1 MSYSREPAQREWASG
16 NSSKKTW
23 RASSGWPAESDAI
36 REGIKVTV
44 PIMTFNRPIT
54 HLRVLAILSEGA
66 IGRDGND
73 QRDVPGS
80 YRIYAPAYFKMLI
93 MEDSLIGVWMIV
105 AMRASLSDMRASER
119 MAIARNAKS
128 PDRLDIIQSRK
139 ASGRLVT
146 PPA

>member
-1 MSYSREPAQREWASG
+1 
-16 NSSKKTW
+16 
-23 RASSGWPAESDAI
+23 
-36 REGIKVTV
+36 
-44 PIMTFNRPIT
+44 MTFNRPIT

-80 YRIYAPAYFKMLI
+80 YRIYGPAYFKMLI